1 MAREAEDKE
10 IVAAQISP
18 GSFAYVLSVTVDGR
32 TYEKDEV
39 PAAQTELL
47 MHLIRRVKH
56 LEAQIESFAVELA
69 KRIDT
74 LGAQIEA
81 VNDTIALAAQ
91 STPSGTP

>member
-10 IVAAQISP
+10 IVSAQISP
-18 GSFAYVLSVTVDGR
+18 GSFAYVMFVTVDGR

-56 LEAQIESFAVELA
+56 LEAQIDSFAVELA

-74 LGAQIEA
+74 LGAQIE
-81 VNDTIALAAQ
+81 VLDDTVALRAQ
-91 STPSGTP
+91 SDPPKT